1 MLPATPPRS
10 KTWGEIVAPIKEG
23 ENGWRPYALQID
35 LDELGYALEAD
46 GAFGAATKKAVAAFQ
61 KATKLT
67 ADGIAGPATQAKV
80 LALLGSRVHEDL
92 PTVPDGLMRGFA
104 EGEGANVLAATNW
117 TVSGGVDCGSMQY
130 RVFGPPYSAGRMEFA
145 FDGLAAM
152 KSAGQ
157 EFLDRY
163 RVFSKGAYVLGRPAA
178 QRTELAKRIAIMA
191 HNWPAGAQS
200 IAGKGT
206 CSSPTAPATWV
217 AASTKFPDG
226 APVRTRQEWCEFYA
240 MGGRHGEAS
249 IPKYV
254 KSWF

>member
-152 KSAGQ
+152 KSAG
-157 EFLDRY
+157 
-163 RVFSKGAYVLGRPAA
+163 
-178 QRTELAKRIAIMA
+178 LAKRIAIMA